1 MKKFISILI
10 IFFTTLTL
18 TSYSRTIYANE
29 PVKEPSAFNS
39 GINNL
44 TVEEQKMLEASKKD
58 ILIYVNKKFKIVP
71 IKDFGLSHKSKII
84 LYSVLSA
91 AIIASMYAI
100 YRLTL

>member
-10 IFFTTLTL
+10 VFFTTLTF
-18 TSYSRTIYANE
+18 TGYSRTIYANDTI
-29 PVKEPSAFNS
+29 KEPYVCNNS
-39 GINNL
+39 INNL

-58 ILIYVNKKFKIVP
+58 ILIYINKKFKIVP

-84 LYSVLSA
+84 LYGALSVA
-91 AIIASMYAI
+91 FIASMYAI

>member
-1 MKKFISILI
+1 MKKFLSILI
-10 IFFTTLTL
+10 VFFTTLTL

-29 PVKEPSAFNS
+29 LVKESSTCNNS
-39 GINNL
+39 INNL
-44 TVEEQKMLEASKKD
+44 TVEEQKMLESSKKD

-84 LYSVLSA
+84 LYSALSA

-100 YRLTL
+100 YRLIL